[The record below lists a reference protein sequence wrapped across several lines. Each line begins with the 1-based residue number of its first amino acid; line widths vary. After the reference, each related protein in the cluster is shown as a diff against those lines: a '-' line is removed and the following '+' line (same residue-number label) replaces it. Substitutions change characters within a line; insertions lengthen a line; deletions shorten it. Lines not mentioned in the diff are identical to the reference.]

1 MNPALTSIHQ
11 NPRTSAVVLPVVFG
25 IFEKWGLTGSEKMR
39 LLGLVNERT
48 LYNWIGQPEK
58 ARLTPDAI
66 ERISY
71 ILGIFKALEIL
82 LPDPD
87 IADRWLSTPNDNSFF
102 NGTPP
107 KERMLAG
114 MVVDLAAVRSFLDNA
129 RGVW

>member
-1 MNPALTSIHQ
+1 MSAAITTIQQ
-11 NPRTSAVVLPVVFG
+11 NPRTGAVVLPVVFS
-25 IFEKWGLTGSEKMR
+25 IFDKWGLTGSEKMT

-48 LYNWIGQPEK
+48 LYNWIGQPGK
-58 ARLTPDAI
+58 ASLTPDAI

-102 NGTPP
+102 NGTAP

-114 MVVDLAAVRSFLDNA
+114 MVVDLAAVRSFLDNP
-129 RGVW
+129 RGIW

>member
-1 MNPALTSIHQ
+1 MNAAITTIQQ
-11 NPRTSAVVLPVVFG
+11 NPRTGAVVLPVVFS
-25 IFEKWGLTGSEKMR
+25 IFDKWRLTGSEKMT

-58 ARLTPDAI
+58 ARLTPDSI

-102 NGTPP
+102 NGTAP

-129 RGVW
+129 RGIW